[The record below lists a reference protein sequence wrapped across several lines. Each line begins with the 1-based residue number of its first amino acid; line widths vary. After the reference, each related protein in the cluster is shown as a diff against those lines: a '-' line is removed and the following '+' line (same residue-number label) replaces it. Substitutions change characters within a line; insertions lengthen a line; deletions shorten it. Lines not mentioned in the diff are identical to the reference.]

1 MSYLIDT
8 NVISEL
14 RRKQPD
20 VNVVAWFAVRSTQ
33 LLFLS
38 VLTLG
43 EIRKGVETLGDN
55 SVDAARRQAVGDWLE
70 VDLPMFFM
78 GRILGVDLPVAER
91 WRCLLAQ
98 AHRPLPAIDSL
109 LAATAL
115 QHNLTLVTRNVRDFA
130 DLGLT
135 VINPWE
141 PSSPKFVRPLFFP
154 NFVQLPSEAQ
164 H

>member
-20 VNVVAWFAVRSTQ
+20 ENVVAWLAVRSTQ
-33 LLFLS
+33 TLFVS

-43 EIRKGVETLGDN
+43 EIRKGIETLGND
-55 SVDAARRQAVGDWLE
+55 SVDTARRQALSDWLE
-70 VDLPMFFM
+70 VDLPTFFM
-78 GRILGVDLPVAER
+78 GRILSVDLPVTER
-91 WRCLLAQ
+91 WGRLLAQ
-98 AHRPLPAIDSL
+98 ARRPLPAIDSL

-130 DLGLT
+130 GLGLN
-135 VINPWE
+135 VINPWD
-141 PSSPKFVRPLFFP
+141 SP
-154 NFVQLPSEAQ
+154 
-164 H
+164 

>member
-20 VNVVAWFAVRSTQ
+20 ANVVAWFAARSTQ
-33 LLFLS
+33 SLFVS

-43 EIRKGVETLGDN
+43 EIRKGIETLGVEN
-55 SVDAARRQAVGDWLE
+55 VDAARRQALRDWLE

-78 GRILGVDLPVAER
+78 GRILSVDLLVTER
-91 WRCLLAQ
+91 WGNLQ
-98 AHRPLPAIDSL
+98 ARARRPLPAIDSL

-130 DLGLT
+130 DLGLS
-135 VINPWE
+135 VINPWAD
-141 PSSPKFVRPLFFP
+141 SSV
-154 NFVQLPSEAQ
+154 V
-164 H
+164 